1 MPCFLLKNKEAVKA
15 LELTRDINLEKWIGE
30 MKNHPGITIIGCGP
44 GNMDKITREAWQ
56 IMNEADELYF
66 RSGSLFNTDQLPDSV
81 EIHTFDHLYNN
92 AEVFEDVYQAIVD
105 CIIELGKR
113 GSGVIYCVPG
123 HPFVAETTAPAIVS
137 RALKENIPCRIVEGM
152 SFLEPVFTH
161 LKVDPFDGLILID
174 ALQVKNFLLPP
185 VNFGKSLLIAQIY
198 SKEIA
203 SEVKLMLTA
212 VYPDEYPVIMVHGAG
227 TGETV
232 VERICLY
239 EIDRSL
245 HTGLTTTLYVSKWE
259 EESTFEYL
267 LNVIARLR
275 APDGCP
281 WDMEQTHLSLRPYL
295 LEEAYETVEA
305 LDQEDAAKLQ
315 EELGDLLLQIVLH
328 AQIASEA
335 GDFNIFDVLK
345 GISHKLV
352 SRHPHVFASEK
363 VESVDK
369 VLQNWEKLKDKER
382 KEKGEKQLN
391 GLLRGVSSGLP
402 ALIQAQQY
410 QARTARVGFDWPD
423 IDGVKAKIIEEIDE
437 VNLALNQ
444 KQLEAEIGDLLFSI
458 VNLARWHNLDAE
470 SALRKSN
477 TRFKNRFEYIE
488 KKIEENDQQLGM
500 LSQKEMDVYWDE
512 AKSIQK

>member
-1 MPCFLLKNKEAVKA
+1 M
-15 LELTRDINLEKWIGE
+15 INQ
-30 MKNHPGITIIGCGP
+30 PGITIIGCGP
-44 GNMDKITREAWQ
+44 GNLNQITVEAWK
-56 IMNEADELYF
+56 IINAADELYF
-66 RSGSLFNTDQLPDSV
+66 RTGRLFSTEQLPESI
-81 EIHTFDHLYNN
+81 EIHTFDHFYDH
-92 AEVFEDVYQAIVD
+92 ADVFEDVYQAIIDQV
-105 CIIELGKR
+105 IELGKR
-113 GSGVIYCVPG
+113 QNGVVYCVPG
-123 HPFVAETTAPAIVS
+123 HPYVAETTAPAIVM
-137 RALKENIPCRIVEGM
+137 RAEKENIPCRIIEGI
-152 SFLEPVFTH
+152 SFLEPVFTN
-161 LKVDPFDGLILID
+161 LKIDPFDGLVLLD
-174 ALQVKNFLLPP
+174 ALQVKDFLLPP
-185 VNFGKSLLIAQIY
+185 VNFGKNLLIAQIY
-198 SKEIA
+198 SKDIA
-203 SEVKLMLTA
+203 SEVKLMLTT
-212 VYPDEYPVIMVHGAG
+212 VYPDEYPVILVHCAG
-227 TGETV
+227 FGETV

-245 HTGLTTTLYVSKWE
+245 HTGLTTTLYVPKWE
-259 EESTFEYL
+259 EEATFEYL

-275 APDGCP
+275 APGGCP

-305 LDQEDAAKLQ
+305 LDREDAAKLQ

-328 AQIASEA
+328 AQIATEE

-352 SRHPHVFASEK
+352 TRHPHVFASET
-363 VESVDK
+363 VESVDN

-423 IDGVKAKIIEEIDE
+423 IDGVKSKIIEEINE

-444 KQLEAEIGDLLFSI
+444 EQLESEIGDLLFSI
-458 VNLARWHNLDAE
+458 VNLARWYDIDAE

-477 TRFKNRFEYIE
+477 ARFKSRFEYIE
-488 KKIEENDQQLGM
+488 RKIEETDQQMGK
-500 LSQKEMDVYWDE
+500 LSQKEMDVYWEE
-512 AKSIQK
+512 AKRKQK

>member
-1 MPCFLLKNKEAVKA
+1 MNNQA
-15 LELTRDINLEKWIGE
+15 
-30 MKNHPGITIIGCGP
+30 GITIIGCGTGKP
-44 GNMDKITREAWQ
+44 DQVTREAWQ
-56 IMNEADELYF
+56 ILNSADELYF
-66 RSGSLFNTDQLPDSV
+66 RTGSLFSTEQLPDS
-81 EIHTFDHLYNN
+81 IDIYTFDHFYDH
-92 AEVFEDVYQAIVD
+92 ADVFEDVYQAIIDQV
-105 CIIELGKR
+105 IELGKR
-113 GSGVIYCVPG
+113 PNGVVYCVPG
-123 HPFVAETTAPAIVS
+123 HPYVAETTAPAIIK
-137 RALKENIPCRIVEGM
+137 RALEEGIRCRIIEGI

-161 LKVDPFDGLILID
+161 LKIDPFDGLVLLD
-174 ALQVKNFLLPP
+174 ALQIKDFLLPP

-198 SKEIA
+198 SKDIA
-203 SEVKLMLTA
+203 SEVKLMLTT

-227 TGETV
+227 TDNTV
-232 VERICLY
+232 VEHISLY
-239 EIDRSL
+239 EIDRSS
-245 HTGLTTTLYVSKWE
+245 HIGLTTTLYVPKWK

-328 AQIASEA
+328 AQIANES

-352 SRHPHVFASEK
+352 TRHPHVFSSEK
-363 VESVDK
+363 VESVDH
-369 VLQNWEKLKDKER
+369 VLQNWEKLKEIER
-382 KEKGEKQLN
+382 QEKGEKQIN

-410 QARTARVGFDWPD
+410 QTRTARVGFDWPD
-423 IDGVKAKIIEEIDE
+423 IDGVKAKIVEEINE
-437 VNLALNQ
+437 INLASNQ
-444 KQLEAEIGDLLFSI
+444 SQLGDEIGDLLFSI
-458 VNLARWHNLDAE
+458 VNLARWYDIDAE

-477 TRFKNRFEYIE
+477 ARFKNRFEYIE
-488 KKIEENDQQLGM
+488 RRIQETNQQMGR
-500 LSQKEMDVYWDE
+500 LSQKEMDVYWEE
-512 AKSIQK
+512 AKRKQK